1 MAFFSDFSGMETFFR
16 RGVQNSLRYTAV
28 ITGQFLKHTVRDEEN
43 TVRCAVLAFVKM
55 VLEADGEPLDEND
68 LEVFRQN
75 LERKHS
81 RNEVDRMVAELRSAP
96 AVSTEETFAVLQELP
111 QEEKLRLL
119 RFLLTLA
126 VSANTLNGCEK
137 LLSNWAVSSGF
148 TAEEFQTLRDDIA
161 AERERRTRIIRSG
174 AGILAALIVI
184 AVFILTATLLRSVIF
199 GLIAAYLLLPVE
211 KYFER
216 RLNAH
221 KGFGYLLLTG
231 VEKLFQPL
239 TALARKI
246 RNAAGTSVEVSEKEL
261 ELRKQRKTITRAITL
276 TCILLLLIFSLLG
289 VGLSGLTRH
298 YVRNWSQKVQ
308 TWSQTAPVQTET
320 TPAQTAEPGKNPKL
334 EQFSQKVITQS
345 RSWLEQV
352 RIRFENLPVVR
363 YAIDQLSNVL
373 KNPDAQRQLVTM
385 ILRKTGGFF
394 SFTANVIGTI
404 AALFADLLLT
414 IFFFLLFLA
423 KLAEFCPREN
433 ESRQSEYL
441 VRTVFNGKWLPGA
454 SEATIAEAQRIISGV
469 ISRLR
474 TYIRGYLTLVCVDS
488 TVYTTCFFFIGVPYF
503 PILGVIA
510 GCGILLPY
518 LGPILSTS
526 LTVLVMLASGCTGT
540 QLIAVLIAYLVY
552 NGIIEQFILY
562 PAVIGESLGLTT
574 LETIIVVLLGAIF
587 AGIPGMLLALPAA
600 SVLKYLV
607 PQIYNCFETKNEI

>member
-43 TVRCAVLAFVKM
+43 TVRYAVLAFVKM

-68 LEVFRQN
+68 LDVFRQN

-148 TAEEFQTLRDDIA
+148 TADEFQTLRDDIA

>member
-68 LEVFRQN
+68 LDVFRQN

-246 RNAAGTSVEVSEKEL
+246 RNAAGTSVELSEKEL

-394 SFTANVIGTI
+394 
-404 AALFADLLLT
+404 
-414 IFFFLLFLA
+414 
-423 KLAEFCPREN
+423 
-433 ESRQSEYL
+433 
-441 VRTVFNGKWLPGA
+441 
-454 SEATIAEAQRIISGV
+454 
-469 ISRLR
+469 
-474 TYIRGYLTLVCVDS
+474 
-488 TVYTTCFFFIGVPYF
+488 
-503 PILGVIA
+503 
-510 GCGILLPY
+510 
-518 LGPILSTS
+518 
-526 LTVLVMLASGCTGT
+526 
-540 QLIAVLIAYLVY
+540 
-552 NGIIEQFILY
+552 
-562 PAVIGESLGLTT
+562 
-574 LETIIVVLLGAIF
+574 
-587 AGIPGMLLALPAA
+587 
-600 SVLKYLV
+600 
-607 PQIYNCFETKNEI
+607 

>member
-68 LEVFRQN
+68 LDVFRQN

-246 RNAAGTSVEVSEKEL
+246 RNAAGTSVELSEKEL

-488 TVYTTCFFFIGVPYF
+488 TVYTTSFFFIGVPYF

>member
-68 LEVFRQN
+68 LDVFRQN

-148 TAEEFQTLRDDIA
+148 TANEFQTLRDDIA

-246 RNAAGTSVEVSEKEL
+246 RKAAGTSVEVSEKEQ

-320 TPAQTAEPGKNPKL
+320 TPVQTAEPGKNPKL

>member
-68 LEVFRQN
+68 LDVFRQN

-148 TAEEFQTLRDDIA
+148 TADEFQTLRDDIA
-161 AERERRTRIIRSG
+161 ADRERRTRIIRSG

-246 RNAAGTSVEVSEKEL
+246 RNAAGTSVELSEKEL
-261 ELRKQRKTITRAITL
+261 ELRKQRKTITQAITL